1 MPVFWPLEA
10 RERNLRSSFATRGVA
25 LYWHAPSRLQRAVVS
40 TPESSDTHFIHSF
53 SIVLGILIAF
63 TIVLFGFARVLGKE
77 QNADQLEDPL
87 VKRAAQQNTMPFSR
101 EAIAGQDNSAP
112 AAATAPPPAEAAAV
126 NK

>member
-1 MPVFWPLEA
+1 M
-10 RERNLRSSFATRGVA
+10 AT
-25 LYWHAPSRLQRAVVS
+25 S
-40 TPESSDTHFIHSF
+40 ESSDTHFFHSF

-87 VKRAAQQNTMPFSR
+87 VKRAAQQNTTPFGH
-101 EAIAGQDNSAP
+101 EAVAGQDTGAPAP
-112 AAATAPPPAEAAAV
+112 AAAPPPAEAAAV